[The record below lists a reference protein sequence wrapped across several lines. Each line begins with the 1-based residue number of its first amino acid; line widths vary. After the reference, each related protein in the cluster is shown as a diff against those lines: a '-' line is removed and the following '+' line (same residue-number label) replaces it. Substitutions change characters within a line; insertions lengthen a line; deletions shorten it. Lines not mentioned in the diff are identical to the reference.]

1 MRILTIL
8 RATESE
14 NELWPPAAQ
23 CQGHCFEILESRI
36 VDVMPITQIEGTNEK
51 CINRLRFKIRGR
63 VNVHSLFSVGQFKIN
78 NFNMEE
84 AETWKQ

>member
-1 MRILTIL
+1 MVT
-8 RATESE
+8 S
-14 NELWPPAAQ
+14 
-23 CQGHCFEILESRI
+23 QGLNCVRGTNKVFNS
-36 VDVMPITQIEGTNEK
+36 VMMWCMTITQIEGTNE